1 MTRVM
6 VVFSL
11 TADVKQQSVLFTR
24 TPHWAMQNGG
34 QGWKFCMCYCF
45 GKFEAIFMSETLM
58 EKLAYVGSCPH
69 AGDTRVWANE
79 IQPPQ
84 CLTLATQEAI
94 VVTGND
100 VGQCWTQMIRE
111 VSCQLGPMEGQ
122 LWTRTSL
129 IIYRPLRGA
138 SLPTKGFCVTGRFF
152 SQFNFI
158 FLLRFFYYTWCFF
171 CLWPS
176 DNPEGQLASFFAK
189 CYV

>member
-1 MTRVM
+1 
-6 VVFSL
+6 
-11 TADVKQQSVLFTR
+11 
-24 TPHWAMQNGG
+24 
-34 QGWKFCMCYCF
+34 MCYCC

-58 EKLAYVGSCPH
+58 EKLAYVGSCPR
-69 AGDTRVWANE
+69 AGDTRVWAHE

-84 CLTLATQEAI
+84 CLTFANQEAI

-129 IIYRPLRGA
+129 IIHRPPRGA
-138 SLPTKGFCVTGRFF
+138 SLPTKEFCVTGRFF

-158 FLLRFFYYTWCFF
+158 FLLRFFLSHLVIF
-171 CLWPS
+171 LLLAI
-176 DNPEGQLASFFAK
+176 GQSGRATCIKWSLFFAK

>member
-1 MTRVM
+1 
-6 VVFSL
+6 
-11 TADVKQQSVLFTR
+11 
-24 TPHWAMQNGG
+24 
-34 QGWKFCMCYCF
+34 MCYCF

-84 CLTLATQEAI
+84 CLPLATQEAI

-129 IIYRPLRGA
+129 IIYRPPRGT
-138 SLPTKGFCVTGRFF
+138 SLPKKGFCVTGRFF

-171 CLWPS
+171 AFGHRTIRRSNLHRFS
-176 DNPEGQLASFFAK
+176 QNATYDRRAAEFRGMERTL
-189 CYV
+189 V